1 MKILAVDERRC
12 TGCRTCELVCSVR
25 HERAA
30 DPARARIQV
39 VKWEDKGV
47 YLPMVCHQCEDAP
60 CAAVCPVNAI
70 GRDEEL
76 GRVKTDHD
84 LCIGCRACVSACPFG
99 VLGFHEERGKT
110 LRCDL
115 CHGNPT
121 CVTFCETRALRYE
134 APDRVVAERRR
145 EAATRLRQIH
155 PLQGA
160 HPWPSP

>member
-134 APDRVVAERRR
+134 EPDRVIAERRR
-145 EAATRLRQIH
+145 QAAARLRQLH